1 VAHSAHQVLDAHA
14 RRGRRKRVPGMAEIM
29 KSQMLDAEGL
39 DRLAPPDV
47 PVVATQRAAPLAGK
61 YKSVARGCREL

>member
-1 VAHSAHQVLDAHA
+1 
-14 RRGRRKRVPGMAEIM
+14 MAEIM